1 MSCYG
6 SKRKRKEIG
15 LSQDAPYDR
24 EDART
29 GGPAAEVAPAASPR
43 RAPVLIVEDH
53 PLFADALAVTLE
65 TRLGLSEIR
74 RAASLA
80 AALAIVDEGFRPATI
95 LLDLQLP
102 DVTGLDGLARMRA
115 AAPEAALVVV
125 TSFADPRLAMSARKL
140 GADGLLGK
148 EAARDAIAD
157 ALRAVWSGGT
167 AFPDGTPE
175 PDAGAG
181 ADDGPDEVD
190 AARRLASLTP
200 QQARILELV
209 CQGMLNKQIAYELD
223 IAETTVK
230 AHISAI
236 LRKLGVQSR
245 TQAVLAAQR
254 VRFESVAPGG
264 TG

>member
-1 MSCYG
+1 
-6 SKRKRKEIG
+6 
-15 LSQDAPYDR
+15 
-24 EDART
+24 
-29 GGPAAEVAPAASPR
+29 
-43 RAPVLIVEDH
+43 VLIVEDH

-74 RAASLA
+74 RATSLA
-80 AALAIVDEGFRPATI
+80 GALAVLDEGYRPATV

-102 DVTGLDGLARMRA
+102 DVTGLDGLARMRV
-115 AAPEAALVVV
+115 AAPDAALVVV
-125 TSFADPRLAMSARKL
+125 TSFAEPRLAVSARKL

-148 EAARDAIAD
+148 NSARDAIAD
-157 ALRAVWSGGT
+157 ALRAVWAGET
-167 AFPDGTPE
+167 AFPEGTPE
-175 PDAGAG
+175 PGAG
-181 ADDGPDEVD
+181 GAEGDLDEAD

-209 CQGMLNKQIAYELD
+209 CQGMLNKQIAFELD

-245 TQAVLAAQR
+245 TQAVLAAQK
-254 VRFESVAPGG
+254 VRFDSVVSGG
-264 TG
+264 QV